1 MDTALKNG
9 DFAKNSSGK
18 IYSINAMEETLQR
31 CKILLTVRQKSFV
44 YNPQLGHR
52 LHLLRTDDERLQG
65 NALVLVQEALY
76 SVPQVTVENVTAKVE
91 NNVIRL
97 LVNISAYNQ
106 TEVLEV
112 NINNEEL

>member
-1 MDTALKNG
+1 MDTALENG

-18 IYSINAMEETLQR
+18 IYGINAMAETLQR
-31 CKILLTVRQKSFV
+31 CRILLTVRQGSFV

-52 LHLLRTDDERLQG
+52 LHLLRADDERLQG

-76 SVPQVTVENVTAKVE
+76 SVPQVTVEN
-91 NNVIRL
+91 NVIKL
-97 LVNISAYNQ
+97 VVNISAYNQ
-106 TEVLEV
+106 TETLEV

>member
-31 CKILLTVRQKSFV
+31 CKILLTVRQGSFV
-44 YNPQLGHR
+44 YNPQLG
-52 LHLLRTDDERLQG
+52 LRADDERLQG

-76 SVPQVTVENVTAKVE
+76 SVPQVTVESVTAKVE

-97 LVNISAYNQ
+97 LVSISAYNQ